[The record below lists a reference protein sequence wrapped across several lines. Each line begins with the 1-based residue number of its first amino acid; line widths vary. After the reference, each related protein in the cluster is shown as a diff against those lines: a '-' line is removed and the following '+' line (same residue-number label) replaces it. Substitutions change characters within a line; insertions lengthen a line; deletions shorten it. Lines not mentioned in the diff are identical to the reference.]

1 MDRTRNKKMVEQKPI
16 TMVNKKEEEE
26 EEEGEQEEEEEEEV
40 CLLVSIGL
48 YGFQDIYLSRK
59 QWLT

>member
-1 MDRTRNKKMVEQKPI
+1 MDRTKNKKMVEVEQKPI

-26 EEEGEQEEEEEEEV
+26 EEEEGEEEV

-59 QWLT
+59 QWWT